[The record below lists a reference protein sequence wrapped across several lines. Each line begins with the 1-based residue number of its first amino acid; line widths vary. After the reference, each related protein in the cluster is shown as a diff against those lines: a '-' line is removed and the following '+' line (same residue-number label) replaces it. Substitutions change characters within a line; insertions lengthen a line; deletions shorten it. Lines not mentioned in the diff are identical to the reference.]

1 MVGSGADEDGASLR
15 GVLWVLASGLD
26 VAGGERAAPSATFAN
41 GTVAGSTGCNRFTGT
56 YTIDGDKLEIGRV
69 ATTRM
74 ACAPPADAVEREYL
88 AALGRVA
95 AWRTETG
102 ELALVDANGAEL
114 LRYRPG

>member
-1 MVGSGADEDGASLR
+1 
-15 GVLWVLASGLD
+15 
-26 VAGGERAAPSATFAN
+26 
-41 GTVAGSTGCNRFTGT
+41 
-56 YTIDGDKLEIGRV
+56 
-69 ATTRM
+69 M